1 MNARWIRLGALNP
14 IEFETVTTR
23 LARAQGPHSLR
34 VLAWGEDEMS
44 YGCALVTPRRL
55 APGRSAR
62 WSAWGLAAAVATY
75 RQFGVAAYFEQEGIW
90 LHGRCIGEARVQEIG
105 ECVLVGPPFLASFP
119 GKCVVPPSAGNED
132 GFPGRLE
139 ASARWHV
146 DPPWPERAQR
156 APASAPQ

>member
-23 LARAQGPHSLR
+23 LARAQGPHSLP

-44 YGCALVTPRRL
+44 YGFALVTPRRL

-105 ECVLVGPPFLASFP
+105 ECVLVGATFLASFP
-119 GKCVVPPSAGNED
+119 GKCVVTPSAVIED
-132 GFPGRLE
+132 AFRVRLE
-139 ASARWHV
+139 AQHGWQFDHSWPSALER
-146 DPPWPERAQR
+146 PERVVA
-156 APASAPQ
+156 